1 MNKYTIEQAASV
13 KAFARKYAV
22 LIRTST
28 ASLKGLK
35 AMMESELNKMLDADY
50 QANPKGGEFYRAALC
65 RCYWSIEKR
74 RTREE
79 CITRLSAKETFY
91 EKVIELLEKPE

>member
-1 MNKYTIEQAASV
+1 MNKYTIEQARSV

-35 AMMESELNKMLDADY
+35 AMMESELNTMLEADY

-79 CITRLSAKETFY
+79 CLTRLSAKESFFDHH
-91 EKVIELLEKPE
+91 IAIMEKPE